1 MRSEARGQADVV
13 AATASDLL
21 DPADRAALGAVV
33 QRAAG
38 TVRGRVVVTDRTGR
52 VIADSTGE
60 AVGDGF
66 ANRPE
71 IRAALRGRTD
81 QRERHS
87 STLGEGLL
95 ATAVPV
101 LHDGRPSGVAR
112 VTQSTAAVHRSVRR
126 SLGSLA
132 LLLVLVLALGVLAA
146 LVIAGAI
153 ARPLRRLETT
163 AGRVADGD
171 LEVRADV
178 EGTTEQ
184 RSLASSFNDM
194 TARLAVLLRNQQEFV
209 ADASHS
215 LRTPLAGVRLR
226 LEEARA
232 AGVSDA
238 ADAELEAGMREVD
251 RLALMVDEL
260 LVLSRAGERDLPPE
274 RVGLADAAERA
285 VARWAGRARER
296 DIALRADPEAGA
308 GTAWAPRAELD
319 RALDPLVENA
329 LAYAPEGSTGRVVA
343 TRDAVEVLDDGPGL
357 AAGEEEAVLE
367 RFHRGSAGGQ
377 VPGGSGLGLAI
388 ARELTSRWGGSA
400 GIANRPEGGA
410 RAWVRWEAT

>member
-1 MRSEARGQADVV
+1 
-13 AATASDLL
+13 
-21 DPADRAALGAVV
+21 
-33 QRAAG
+33 
-38 TVRGRVVVTDRTGR
+38 
-52 VIADSTGE
+52 
-60 AVGDGF
+60 
-66 ANRPE
+66 
-71 IRAALRGRTD
+71 
-81 QRERHS
+81 
-87 STLGEGLL
+87 
-95 ATAVPV
+95 
-101 LHDGRPSGVAR
+101 
-112 VTQSTAAVHRSVRR
+112 VRR

-132 LLLVLVLALGVLAA
+132 LLLGLVLALGVIAA
-146 LVIAGAI
+146 LVIAGGI

-171 LEVRADV
+171 LDVRAEV

-184 RSLASSFNDM
+184 RSLAHSFNDM

-232 AGVSDA
+232 AGVSPE
-238 ADAELEAGMREVD
+238 ADTEIEAGMREVD
-251 RLALMVDEL
+251 RLAAMVEEL

-274 RVGLADAAERA
+274 RVELADAAERA
-285 VARWAGRARER
+285 AARWSGRARECG
-296 DIALRADPEAGA
+296 IALIAEPRADA

-329 LAYAPEGSTGRVVA
+329 VAYAPRGSTVRVVA
-343 TRDAVEVLDDGPGL
+343 TADAVEVLDDGPGL
-357 AAGEEEAVLE
+357 SAGEEEAVLE
-367 RFHRGSAGGQ
+367 RFHRGSAGGR

-388 ARELTSRWGGSA
+388 ARELTGRWGGSA

-410 RAWVRWEAT
+410 RAWVRWKTA

>member
-1 MRSEARGQADVV
+1 VRSEARGQADVV

-21 DPADRAALGAVV
+21 GRADRAALGAVV
-33 QRAAG
+33 RRAAG

-52 VIADSTGE
+52 VIADSASE

-87 STLGEGLL
+87 ATLGEGLL

-101 LHDGRPSGVAR
+101 LHDGRPSGAAR

-132 LLLVLVLALGVLAA
+132 LLLGLVLALGVLAA
-146 LVIAGAI
+146 LLIAGAI

-274 RVGLADAAERA
+274 KVGLADAAERA

-296 DIALRADPEAGA
+296 DIALRADPEAEA

-329 LAYAPEGSTGRVVA
+329 LAYAPHGSTVRLVA

-357 AAGEEEAVLE
+357 AAGEEDAVLE

-388 ARELTSRWGGSA
+388 ARELTERWGGSA
-400 GIANRPEGGA
+400 GIANRPDGGA
-410 RAWVRWEAT
+410 RAWVRWEAA